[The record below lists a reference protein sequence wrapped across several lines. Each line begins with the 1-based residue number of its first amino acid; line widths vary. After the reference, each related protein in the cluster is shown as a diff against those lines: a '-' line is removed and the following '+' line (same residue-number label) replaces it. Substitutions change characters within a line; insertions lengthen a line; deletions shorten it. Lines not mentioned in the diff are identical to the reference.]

1 MADDLIREELDAK
14 LLEPK
19 LAKKRLKKLEEEF
32 ETGLLTPWE
41 RYRILTD
48 QLKQHT
54 DIIEI
59 ADRKTRFALVILAA
73 LNTAN
78 VAFVVRPDLLLGGSV
93 IEGGVWLGAYI
104 TLYAVLSLYMC
115 VQAIGALKPRLSVS
129 IRNTTDFSKAHSQDW
144 LDLLSFDA
152 IARRDLETY
161 YELWRRAQFGQ
172 INREVALSVHS
183 TSQIIMAKYKAL
195 ERLYAG
201 LLILVFLTAFLVL
214 ALTWARL
221 AL

>member
-1 MADDLIREELDAK
+1 MDEMADDLIHDELDSKA
-14 LLEPK
+14 
-19 LAKKRLKKLEEEF
+19 AKKRLKKLEEEL
-32 ETGLLTPWE
+32 ETGGLDPWQ

-59 ADRKTRFALVILAA
+59 ADRKTRFGLVILAA

-78 VAFVVRPDLLLGGSV
+78 VAFVVRPEVLLGGAV
-93 IEGGVWLGAYI
+93 VEGSVWLGVYI

-115 VQAIGALKPRLSVS
+115 VQAIGALKPRLSLS
-129 IRNTTDFSKAHSQDW
+129 IRNTTDFSRTHTEDW

-152 IARRDLETY
+152 IARQDLETY
-161 YELWRRAQFGQ
+161 YELWRKAQFGQ
-172 INREVALSVHS
+172 VNREVALSVHS
-183 TSQIIMAKYKAL
+183 TSQIIMEKYKAL

-201 LLILVFLTAFLVL
+201 LLVLVFLTAFLVMV
-214 ALTWARL
+214 LTYARL
-221 AL
+221 AV